1 MGHPIDNKNVA
12 GCETQHHNTAKRI
25 RFAEL
30 GQLNAIDHQI
40 SLLND
45 STLRSDPTGWLLAY
59 EQAHAMNNTLNGSEV
74 FEQNAKLI
82 NTLYLNTLLRGIDT
96 LNEEQR
102 QEIET
107 LALTCPYVGGNAVYR
122 ARVLYGM
129 WQWNMH
135 YDELEICNNQGA
147 YKGGNSKLQDQLTML
162 KNFIEN
168 KNAKLNIIND
178 DVKLFPNPFS
188 DELTI
193 SCKNAEEVT
202 IYDLIGRMLFKT
214 SLNDINDVHKINTKD
229 LSSGLYI
236 VKVKRIDKSLYT
248 SKIIKE

>member
-1 MGHPIDNKNVA
+1 
-12 GCETQHHNTAKRI
+12 
-25 RFAEL
+25 
-30 GQLNAIDHQI
+30 
-40 SLLND
+40 
-45 STLRSDPTGWLLAY
+45 
-59 EQAHAMNNTLNGSEV
+59 
-74 FEQNAKLI
+74 
-82 NTLYLNTLLRGIDT
+82 
-96 LNEEQR
+96 
-102 QEIET
+102 
-107 LALTCPYVGGNAVYR
+107 
-122 ARVLYGM
+122 
-129 WQWNMH
+129 
-135 YDELEICNNQGA
+135 
-147 YKGGNSKLQDQLTML
+147 ML